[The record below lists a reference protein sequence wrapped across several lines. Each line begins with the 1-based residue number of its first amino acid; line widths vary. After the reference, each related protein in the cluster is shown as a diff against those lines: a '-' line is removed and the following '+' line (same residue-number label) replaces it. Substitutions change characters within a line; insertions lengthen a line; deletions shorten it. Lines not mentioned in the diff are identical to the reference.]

1 MGTLGVV
8 AGFIGLLGL
17 REVEKECLSQ
27 NPDEECIIEGSKEK
41 ALSMID

>member
-8 AGFIGLLGL
+8 GGLIGILGL
-17 REVEKECLSQ
+17 GEVEKECLSQ